1 MDDFGSGYSSFNVL
15 QNFHF
20 DELKIDMAFL
30 RNFNDQSRKIIK
42 SIVLMAKSLGVHTL
56 AEGAETQE
64 QVDFLRSVG
73 CEKIQGYFYGRP
85 MKYDDL
91 RVHCRDKNLR
101 EETRQEEFAY
111 DKLGLINVLT
121 GAPVALCAVNDKSMR
136 ILYENDAYKK
146 VLEDV
151 SVSDLR

>member
-1 MDDFGSGYSSFNVL
+1 
-15 QNFHF
+15 
-20 DELKIDMAFL
+20 MAFL

-42 SIVLMAKSLGVHTL
+42 TIVLMAKSLGVHTL

-64 QVDFLRSVG
+64 QVISPPVG

-111 DKLGLINVLT
+111 DKLGFINVLT
-121 GAPVALCAVNDKSMR
+121 GAPVALR
-136 ILYENDAYKK
+136 
-146 VLEDV
+146 
-151 SVSDLR
+151 RQ

>member
-1 MDDFGSGYSSFNVL
+1 
-15 QNFHF
+15 
-20 DELKIDMAFL
+20 MAFL

-111 DKLGLINVLT
+111 DKLGLINVLRRSPS
-121 GAPVALCAVNDKSMR
+121 APSMTNR
-136 ILYENDAYKK
+136 
-146 VLEDV
+146 
-151 SVSDLR
+151 